1 MITYLSA
8 DNGKLQLHDDTKNG
22 VIFESNDPL
31 ALAKAFVKFGMPED
45 RTFRCSSSFDF
56 GIEKSFSN
64 IGFDVDLTFFQ
75 HRYEDT
81 IEGWKAAGWTP
92 KKNSRS
98 RRSLSIL

>member
-56 GIEKSFSN
+56 GIES
-64 IGFDVDLTFFQ
+64 GFKTDDAFHRLFQ
-75 HRYEDT
+75 KVFT
-81 IEGWKAAGWTP
+81 IIKEKEWF
-92 KKNSRS
+92 
-98 RRSLSIL
+98 